1 VRANQIAAELA
12 PVIAELRAA
21 GITSKKGI
29 AKALCSLLTN
39 GAPFLRTTKGPVEN
53 RHHPCSPL
61 LPGLTGYH
69 RPMKDTQTIA
79 AELSTP
85 ERLLLFCVASDI
97 ELEAG
102 VTRSTIAAMI
112 IRGLIQR
119 DPLGR
124 LSLTKQGRDTLAA
137 LLRMVVSLVG

>member
-1 VRANQIAAELA
+1 
-12 PVIAELRAA
+12 
-21 GITSKKGI
+21 
-29 AKALCSLLTN
+29 
-39 GAPFLRTTKGPVEN
+39 
-53 RHHPCSPL
+53 
-61 LPGLTGYH
+61 
-69 RPMKDTQTIA
+69 MKDTQTIG

-85 ERLLLFCVASDI
+85 ERLLLFCVASDT

-137 LLRMVVSLVG
+137 LLRMVVSLVGASGASPASPADHPHHGGDKR